1 MRPLLTW
8 TLAAL
13 LAQAPIGPSSARDD
27 GLTAFVEEI
36 RSGFVTVRLNFV
48 ESKHLSSNEGQTTD
62 RDTPILDPKAYQ
74 VAFDKIGDA
83 IFVRS
88 ATR

>member
-1 MRPLLTW
+1 MQCCARTSRRQRINAQCCHRACYGRRP
-8 TLAAL
+8 
-13 LAQAPIGPSSARDD
+13 
-27 GLTAFVEEI
+27 
-36 RSGFVTVRLNFV
+36 RSLETRQ
-48 ESKHLSSNEGQTTD
+48 KQRLSSKEGQTTD
-62 RDTPILDPKAYQ
+62 RHTPILDPKAYQ